1 MKTDNLDLGQKVKN
15 LNFSYEK
22 MNSQTA
28 SLFYIWKVVWKL
40 KEGGKKAENQEKK
53 LQFFLFMRF
62 YTGRRN
68 VNNKKGLF
76 YVKFFDLKSFSII
89 FFFVVASSLSTL
101 WIKCVTETKNVFIL
115 LVQKS

>member
-53 LQFFLFMRF
+53 LQFFFVYALLH
-62 YTGRRN
+62 G
-68 VNNKKGLF
+68 KK
-76 YVKFFDLKSFSII
+76 
-89 FFFVVASSLSTL
+89 
-101 WIKCVTETKNVFIL
+101 KC
-115 LVQKS
+115 Q